1 MSQIAQM
8 FLDCGE
14 GRMSYTERVELYK
27 QIESIRKR
35 PLIVY
40 VTSSRQ
46 NASGQMAP
54 DIIPQF
60 AKQLIEIPKPH
71 DAIDLLIVSNGGDP
85 IVSWRVIS
93 MVRESFSKVGT
104 LLPYAAY
111 SAATLLALGADEIV
125 MHPFSNLGPVDPQ
138 LTYQKRN
145 PSQPAGQDVEIIQ
158 FGSEDLR
165 NFLDFVRSDVGI
177 SDQEQLERAFELVCK
192 DIGAIPIGVAK
203 RSAQLALSM
212 GEKLLSLHLG
222 DTSQA
227 RAIAEALNRSFY
239 HHGYPLGVKE
249 AQKIGLPIVPASEEL
264 EQILW
269 NVWQNIEEEM
279 ECNKPFDPIE
289 YVLRNNEAARLIG
302 PVPQI
307 QLPANLPPEL
317 LQQAFNHILQQ
328 IRVVEVPPVDYSLF
342 QATLESVQCKSEFR
356 TTVKIKAIRLPDM
369 NIAVNV
375 VRVSSG
381 WAFTKT

>member
-1 MSQIAQM
+1 
-8 FLDCGE
+8 
-14 GRMSYTERVELYK
+14 MSYTERVKLYQ
-27 QIESIRKR
+27 QIETIRQR

-46 NASGQMAP
+46 NASGQMAS

-60 AKQLIEIPKPH
+60 AKQLIEIPKGQ

-93 MVRESFSKVGT
+93 MVRERFKKVGA

-145 PSQPAGQDVEIIQ
+145 PSQPAGQEVEVIQ

-165 NFLDFVRSDVGI
+165 NFLDFVRTDVGI

-203 RSAQLALSM
+203 RSSQLALSM

-222 DTSQA
+222 DSSQA

-239 HHGYPLGVKE
+239 HHGYPLGMNE
-249 AQKIGLPIVPASEEL
+249 AKKIGLPVVPPSEDL
-264 EQILW
+264 EQTLW
-269 NVWQNIEEEM
+269 QVWQDIEAEM
-279 ECNKPFDPIE
+279 ECNKPFDAIE
-289 YVLRNNEAARLIG
+289 FILNNKEASQLIG

-307 QLPANLPPEL
+307 QLPANLPPEI
-317 LQQAFNHILQQ
+317 LQQALNNVLQQ
-328 IRVVEVPPVDYSLF
+328 IGIVQVPPVDYSLF
-342 QATLESVQCKSEFR
+342 QATLESARCKSEFR
-356 TTVKIKAIRLPDM
+356 TAGKINAVRLPDM

-381 WAFTKT
+381 WTFTKNLETPQEQ